1 MWSEITRQI
10 AEALGSGF
18 QPGRP
23 APVSGGSINAAWRL
37 EDGAEAVFVK
47 TNRADAVA
55 MFEAEAEGLAAMAA
69 AEGIRVPAVI
79 THGLADDHS
88 FIALEWI
95 DLRGR
100 GDWTAFGADL
110 AVMHRQTADA
120 HGWHRDNT
128 IGSTPQ
134 PNQQD
139 ADWCR
144 FFAGQRLGFQLD
156 LAETGG
162 GSRQLIDAGR
172 RLQQHLPALFAG
184 HQPTPSL
191 LHGDLW
197 SGNVAFDSSGNG
209 VLYDPATHYGDRECD
224 LAMSELFG
232 RFPEPFYQAYDAA
245 WPIDPGYPV
254 RRDLYQLY
262 HVLNHGNL
270 FGGGYFRQA
279 EGVISRLMSEIG

>member
-1 MWSEITRQI
+1 MWSEIAQQLGQ
-10 AEALGSGF
+10 ALGREF
-18 QPGRP
+18 RPGRP

-37 EDGAEAVFVK
+37 ESGADVVFVK
-47 TNRADAVA
+47 TNRADGLD
-55 MFEAEAEGLAAMAA
+55 MFEAEAQGLTAMAA
-69 AEGIRVPAVI
+69 ANGIRVPKVI
-79 THGLADDHS
+79 THGLADGKS
-88 FIALEWI
+88 YIALEWI

-100 GDWTAFGADL
+100 GDWAQLGEGL
-110 AVMHRQTADA
+110 AQMHRQTVAA

-134 PNQQD
+134 PNRRD

-144 FFAGQRLGFQLD
+144 FFADQRLGFQLD
-156 LAETGG
+156 LAADGG
-162 GSRQLIDAGR
+162 GSRQLVDAGR
-172 RLQQHLPALFAG
+172 RLQEQLPALFSDYR
-184 HQPTPSL
+184 PVPSL

-197 SGNVAFDSSGNG
+197 SGNVAFDATGNG
-209 VLYDPATHYGDRECD
+209 VLFDPATHYGDRECD

-245 WPIDPGYPV
+245 WAIDPGYPV

-279 EGVISRLMSEIG
+279 EGIISRLLSAIE